1 MKRLFLAALLALVGG
16 SALAAESTIT
26 ITVGSGTNV
35 LGALASSGAHSGAF
49 SSRIN
54 IGDATNP
61 AVGATVDANGL
72 HTAIVDGADVALGA
86 QADAAYSGTGS
97 GSLISISKGIFGA
110 LSGNLGVTITSPV
123 DGSGNL
129 LVSPVGITVTDEAAF
144 TAGTSTF
151 STIGGFFQTT
161 ATSNALTNGQSGQAQ
176 MTANRALMINLRTA
190 AGAEIGTAAAP
201 VGANTAQVNGVTTL
215 TGAGATGTGSQRVTA
230 AQDTT
235 TIAGSAPG
243 TAGSASAN
251 VVTVQGVASM
261 TPLAVTPTPTALTT
275 FFLQPAASDNHAN
288 IKNGAG
294 TVYNVVAFNNSA
306 TVNYIRLY
314 NAATG
319 FNGCNSATGLITQ
332 FQVPAATTVGG
343 FAVSIPQGLS
353 FSTGISICVTS
364 GYATTDTTNA
374 TATAMSVTV
383 GYL

>member
-16 SALAAESTIT
+16 SAMAAESTIT
-26 ITVGSGTNV
+26 ITVGSGTTV

-61 AVGATVDANGL
+61 AIGATVDTNGL
-72 HTAIVDGADVALGA
+72 HVAIVDGADVALGA

-129 LVSPVGITVTDEAAF
+129 LVSPVGITVADEAAF

-151 STIGGFFQTT
+151 STVGGFFQTT

-190 AGAEIGTAAAP
+190 AGAEIGTSAAP

-215 TGAGATGTGSQRVTA
+215 AGAGATGTGSQRVTV

-235 TIAGSAPG
+235 TV
-243 TAGSASAN
+243 AGSASIPAGTNLMGKVGIDQTTPGTTNAVTATATLGTTNGWTPLLAN
-251 VVTVQGVASM
+251 ALSTTVKAIKGSAGELGMAQCYNPNSSQIYVQVFNVASGSV
-261 TPLAVTPTPTALTT
+261 TLGTTVPLLSIP
-275 FFLQPAASDNHAN
+275 
-288 IKNGAG
+288 I
-294 TVYNVVAFNNSA
+294 
-306 TVNYIRLY
+306 
-314 NAATG
+314 AATATGG
-319 FNGCNSATGLITQ
+319 FALSNPGINFSTAMSAAITTTATGLTA
-332 FQVPAATTVGG
+332 PSTAGDCN
-343 FAVSIPQGLS
+343 FA
-353 FSTGISICVTS
+353 
-364 GYATTDTTNA
+364 YN
-374 TATAMSVTV
+374 
-383 GYL
+383 